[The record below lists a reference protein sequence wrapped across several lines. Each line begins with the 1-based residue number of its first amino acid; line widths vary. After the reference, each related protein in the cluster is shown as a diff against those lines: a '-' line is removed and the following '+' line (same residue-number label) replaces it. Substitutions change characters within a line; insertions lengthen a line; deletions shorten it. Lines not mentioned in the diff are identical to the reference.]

1 MKKHDSLQAPGNKGL
16 SADGSLIE
24 DIRTLIEET
33 LSAVAVTVN
42 AGLTVMYWQIGK
54 RIQEDVLK
62 SERAS
67 YGDEIVSTL
76 SRQLSADYGRGFS
89 EKSLRHMIRFAEAFP
104 DERIVS
110 ALMRQLSWTHFLS
123 IIYLPDPLQRDF
135 YVEMCRIE
143 KWSTRSLQKKIGS
156 MLYERTALSRKPEE
170 LARLELDALR
180 SEDRLTPDLVFR
192 DPYVLDFLGLNDHY
206 LEKDIEDAI
215 LRELE
220 RFLLELGHGFAF
232 LARQKRIQI
241 DNDDYYID
249 LLFYHRGL
257 NRLIAIDLKLG
268 DFKAEYKGQ
277 MELYLRW
284 LDKHDRR
291 SSESA
296 PLGIILCAGK
306 KQELIELLEL
316 DRSGIHVA
324 EYLTE
329 LPSKELLSQKLHAAI
344 EVSRK
349 RLENRAEE

>member
-54 RIQEDVLK
+54 RIQVDVLK
-62 SERAS
+62 SKRAS

-89 EKSLRHMIRFAEAFP
+89 EKSLRQMIRFAEAFP

-123 IIYLPDPLQRDF
+123 IIY
-135 YVEMCRIE
+135 
-143 KWSTRSLQKKIGS
+143 
-156 MLYERTALSRKPEE
+156 
-170 LARLELDALR
+170 
-180 SEDRLTPDLVFR
+180 
-192 DPYVLDFLGLNDHY
+192 
-206 LEKDIEDAI
+206 
-215 LRELE
+215 
-220 RFLLELGHGFAF
+220 
-232 LARQKRIQI
+232 
-241 DNDDYYID
+241 

-284 LDKHDRR
+284 LDKHERR

-329 LPSKELLSQKLHAAI
+329 LPSKALLSQKLHAAI

-349 RLENRAEE
+349 RLENRGEE

>member
-1 MKKHDSLQAPGNKGL
+1 MKKHGSSQAPGNKGL
-16 SADGSLIE
+16 SAADSLIE

-33 LSAVAVTVN
+33 RSAVAVTVN
-42 AGLTVMYWQIGK
+42 AGLTVMYWQVGK

-76 SRQLSADYGRGFS
+76 SRQLTADYGRGFS

-143 KWSTRSLQKKIGS
+143 KWSTRTLQKKIGS
-156 MLYERTALSRKPEE
+156 MLYERTALSRQPEE

-180 SEDRLTPDLVFR
+180 TEDRLTPDLVFR

-349 RLENRAEE
+349 RLENREEE

>member
-54 RIQEDVLK
+54 RIQVDVLK

-104 DERIVS
+104 AERIVS

-123 IIYLPDPLQRDF
+123 IIYL
-135 YVEMCRIE
+135 
-143 KWSTRSLQKKIGS
+143 
-156 MLYERTALSRKPEE
+156 
-170 LARLELDALR
+170 
-180 SEDRLTPDLVFR
+180 
-192 DPYVLDFLGLNDHY
+192 
-206 LEKDIEDAI
+206 
-215 LRELE
+215 
-220 RFLLELGHGFAF
+220 
-232 LARQKRIQI
+232 
-241 DNDDYYID
+241 
-249 LLFYHRGL
+249 LFFHRGL

-284 LDKHDRR
+284 LDKHERR

-349 RLENRAEE
+349 RLENRGEE

>member
-16 SADGSLIE
+16 FAADSLIK

-33 LSAVAVTVN
+33 RSAVAVTVN

-110 ALMRQLSWTHFLS
+110 ALLRQLSWTHFLS
-123 IIYLPDPLQRDF
+123 LIYLPDPLQRDF

-143 KWSTRSLQKKIGS
+143 KWSTRTLQKKIGS

-180 SEDRLTPDLVFR
+180 TEDRLTPDLVFR

-284 LDKHDRR
+284 LDKHERR

-349 RLENRAEE
+349 RLENRGEE